1 MSFNASCL
9 CGSVRFSTKARPVYS
24 AYCHCS
30 ECRKFSGSGH
40 SAFIGVS
47 FDQLNFN
54 PGSEQYLGTYPK
66 TQKTTMV
73 FCNRCGSS
81 LMAHKLGS
89 GMAHVRLGCID
100 TPVPLMPMAHLH
112 CSSAALWETLPD
124 DNLPRLDTVPRVEGA
139 SSLTSRP
146 GPRPVSDGEPAP

>member
-9 CGSVRFSTKARPVYS
+9 CGSVAFSTGASPVYS

-40 SAFIGVS
+40 SAFLGVR
-47 FDQLNFN
+47 FDKLDFN

-66 TQKTTMV
+66 TPKTSMI
-73 FCNRCGSS
+73 FCTQCGSS
-81 LMAHKLGS
+81 LMARKLDTGL
-89 GMAHVRLGCID
+89 AHVRLGCID
-100 TPVPLMPMAHLH
+100 TLMSLRPMAHLH

-124 DNLPRLDTVPRVEGA
+124 DKLPRFDTVPQFEGTSA
-139 SSLTSRP
+139 PPSRP
-146 GPRPVSDGEPAP
+146 APLPASEIEPNP